1 MDGHCSPLR
10 IKWLCPVYDG
20 EGDAEGGNCA
30 MAAYTEILRSLR
42 EDHDMTQAQA
52 AALGTT

>member
-1 MDGHCSPLR
+1 
-10 IKWLCPVYDG
+10 
-20 EGDAEGGNCA
+20 

-52 AALGTT
+52 AVALGTT

>member
-1 MDGHCSPLR
+1 MR

-30 MAAYTEILRSLR
+30 MAAYTEILRALCLLYGVSADYILDLPEGLKRLR
-42 EDHDMTQAQA
+42 
-52 AALGTT
+52 

>member
-1 MDGHCSPLR
+1 
-10 IKWLCPVYDG
+10 
-20 EGDAEGGNCA
+20 

-52 AALGTT
+52 AVALGPPSRCMPGMKRA

>member
-1 MDGHCSPLR
+1 
-10 IKWLCPVYDG
+10 
-20 EGDAEGGNCA
+20 

-52 AALGTT
+52 AAALGTT